1 MKTTEHLYGVDIQ
14 HLPSMEAGLR
24 ARIEAGESLLL
35 QLLAIPLADRDWRR
49 INDVVNAINHNN
61 KLLHGEI

>member
-1 MKTTEHLYGVDIQ
+1 MD
-14 HLPSMEAGLR
+14 AGLR
-24 ARIEAGESLLL
+24 ARIEAGERLLH
-35 QLLAIPLADRDWRR
+35 QLLEAPLADRDWRR

>member
-1 MKTTEHLYGVDIQ
+1 MD
-14 HLPSMEAGLR
+14 AGLR
-24 ARIEAGESLLL
+24 ARIEAGERLLH
-35 QLLAIPLADRDWRR
+35 QLLEVPLADRDWRR

>member
-35 QLLAIPLADRDWRR
+35 QLLAIPLADRDWHR

>member
-1 MKTTEHLYGVDIQ
+1 MKTTEHLYGVDMQ

-35 QLLAIPLADRDWRR
+35 QLLAVPLADRDWHR